1 MKIAILGWGSLIWDR
16 RKGFDGQHEDWQS
29 DGPNLK
35 LEFSRVSQTRCDAL
49 TLVLDAQN
57 GTSCRVAYAISKREN
72 PDDAICDLRCREGT
86 TLSKIGFYFADG
98 TRGQSRDRESLASIG
113 VWAAGKK
120 IDVVIWTDLESNFKD
135 KGRCGKSFSI
145 KNALCR
151 TRKERQKPRSMYGVH
166 QHSLTRLFEK
176 HCSHS
181 HGFRDTANIAPRPIE
196 GKRRHAPLVSA
207 W

>member
-16 RKGFDGQHEDWQS
+16 RKEFDGQHEDWQS

-86 TLSKIGFYFADG
+86 TLSKIGFYLADG
-98 TRGQSRDRESLASIG
+98 TRGQSRDRESFASIG
-113 VWAAGKK
+113 AWAAGKK

-145 KNALCR
+145 KNALCHI
-151 TRKERQKPRSMYGVH
+151 QA
-166 QHSLTRLFEK
+166 L
-176 HCSHS
+176 
-181 HGFRDTANIAPRPIE
+181 DAE
-196 GKRRHAPLVSA
+196 GKAKAAEYVWRAPAFIDTPLRKALQSQPWFPRHG
-207 W
+207 